1 MRGDFGI
8 ASLLMLFVV
17 VAVFA
22 MGWYVGSKIGKR
34 VAGSV

>member
-1 MRGDFGI
+1 MRSDFGI

-22 MGWYVGSKIGKR
+22 MGWYVGSKIGKK
-34 VAGSV
+34 VAAAV